1 MGSYII
7 AYDLGTGGNKASVFD
22 IDGNCL
28 AAAYE
33 PYETFYPAAGWHEQ
47 KPMDWWNAIIKS
59 TRQVLEK
66 ANINKND
73 IECCGISGHSLGV
86 VPLNKNNE
94 LLKEGTPI
102 WSDSRPD
109 KQVPDFFNNVDEEQW
124 YLTTGNGFP
133 PALYSVF
140 KIMWYRDN
148 DPEMFKK
155 IHTIIGTKDFINFKL
170 TGEIVTDFSYA
181 SGSGV
186 YNLQNWAY
194 SEELIMASGLPK
206 TIFPETVPSTQ
217 VIGTLTA
224 SAAQSMGLPESVKVV
239 AGGVDNSCMALGAK
253 AFKEGRIYN
262 SMGSSSWIAVSS
274 KKPLLETKTRPY
286 VFAHV
291 VPDQFASATAIFSA
305 GSSFN
310 WVQKQICQDIILSAE
325 KNGKNPFELM
335 ISTAMESPVGANQL
349 IFNPSLGGGSS
360 LDKSANLR
368 GTFMGLDLGHTRS
381 DLIRATMEGIAMGQ
395 RVALDELRKLAD
407 VSNEMVVV
415 GGGSQSK
422 DWWQIYAD
430 MYDMHIIKT
439 NIDQQAATLGA
450 AAVAAV
456 GTGLWSDFE
465 QVDRVHKVTDIVK
478 PIAKNNRIYEQL
490 LPIYKKA
497 GDFHSELG
505 DDLAKL
511 RE

>member
-7 AYDLGTGGNKASVFD
+7 AYDLGTGGNKTSIFD

-28 AAAYE
+28 AAAYQ

-66 ANINKND
+66 TNINKND

-86 VPLNKNNE
+86 VPLDKHNE

-109 KQVPDFFNNVDEEQW
+109 KQVPDFFKNVAEDQW
-124 YLTTGNGFP
+124 YLATGNGFP

-155 IHTIIGTKDFINFKL
+155 INTIIGTKDFINFKL

-186 YNLQNWAY
+186 YDLMNWAY
-194 SEELIMASGLPK
+194 SDKLIMASGLPK
-206 TIFPETVPSTQ
+206 TIFPEIVPSTQ

-224 SAAQSMGLPESVKVV
+224 DAAQVLGLHDSVKVV

-291 VPDQFASATAIFSA
+291 VPDQFASATAIFAA

-310 WVQKQICQDIILSAE
+310 WIQKQICGDIILSAE
-325 KNGKNPFELM
+325 KNGTDPFEAM
-335 ISTAMESPVGANQL
+335 IKAGMESPVGANEL

-360 LDKSANLR
+360 LDNSPNLR
-368 GTFMGLDLGHTRS
+368 GAYIGLDLGHTRS
-381 DLIRATMEGIAMGQ
+381 DLIRSAMEGIAMGQ
-395 RVALDELRKLAD
+395 RVALDELRKLTD
-407 VSNEMVVV
+407 VHNEMVVV

-430 MYDMHIIKT
+430 TYNMNILKT

-450 AAVAAV
+450 AAIAAV
-456 GTGLWSDFE
+456 GTGMWSNFD
-465 QVDRVHKVTDIVK
+465 QVDKVHKVTDIVK
-478 PIAKNNRIYEQL
+478 PITKNNRIYERL

-511 RE
+511 R